1 MERLQSPPPLTR
13 RRRSPLLKG
22 VIASFATASLTLLGL
37 PAVHAA
43 ETDQS
48 EALGRV
54 INADVLGLD
63 LADVGTSQSGNPS
76 DAGPNSN
83 PLNLGLIDD
92 SVSLDLGTATLP
104 LIGDENNVGLLHLGQ
119 AGALSSY
126 AASED
131 PTSSVASAG
140 AVGEGGALDLDGIEN
155 GTYGSASVDLTTLL
169 AQVGVDGV
177 SDEIVDELA
186 LGLGALGSTATAD
199 AGEVESEYVL
209 ADGTLAISSPAVGGL
224 STGLN
229 EALAGVGDTLDA
241 AVGENGLLGSVARE
255 AELDLDVGVASV
267 KAGGGT
273 VAVTGV
279 DDALAGASSS
289 LLEEPLTDENGL
301 VSIDLKSGVISVDL
315 QQLGGEDGLNGL
327 PANTELL
334 DSATIERI
342 TGAVSEALGTVSER
356 VGQVLIDDVINNVG
370 VTVELPASVAVT
382 LLTANVDIVVETT
395 LGQLAGTAE
404 GTPTIDIDGNLLG
417 IIPVGTLLSGL
428 TPVLETV
435 LITPLQGVV
444 NGLVDTATT
453 GLTETVDGLVN
464 PVLDTLSPV
473 LSEVLTEVVSVT
485 INEQPSPGY
494 LGEESFTV
502 NALSLQLLPN
512 IAPVKVDLASSTVR
526 AASEVADPVI
536 TATPERV
543 QAGES
548 TSVTGVDF
556 PADSEVTVQLQDAD
570 GNDIG
575 DPVTVTTDSNGEFT
589 TPLPVPADAAEGD
602 DYVIEAVAAS
612 GESATTP
619 LAVIADDQA
628 DNTADN
634 TSENTA
640 DNTTDNTSDNTTDNS
655 SENTSDNTTDNSSEN
670 TSDNTGDNAA
680 ENTGDNTSDNTGEN
694 TDVNTDVNTADNA
707 ADNTDVNTGDNTAD
721 NAAENTGENTDVN
734 TDVNTAENTG
744 ENTADNTA
752 DNTDDNAAE
761 NTGDNTSDNATDNA
775 GENTADNT
783 DVNTGDNTS
792 DNTDVNTGDNTAD
805 NAAENTG
812 ENTDVNTD
820 VNTAE
825 NTGENTA
832 DNTDVNT
839 ADNAADNTDVN
850 TSENTAD
857 NTSDNTADN
866 TATAEITL
874 TPKRAVQGVDDVL
887 VSGFGYTPSA
897 TAEAYLKPTNGE
909 VLGPI
914 GPQLVA
920 LAAAAVPGENIGTV
934 DVDENGE
941 VTFRVNSSELDLGD
955 YIVTVIDNEDSTL
968 ADSDS
973 FTVVSADSDDN
984 TADNTAENTDVNTA
998 DNTAENTEVNSGDNT
1013 EVNTADNAAENTEV
1027 NTADNAAENTEVNT
1041 ADNAADNTD
1050 VNTAE
1055 NTGEN
1060 TSDNTDAN
1068 TGDNADDNAAEDPA
1082 IKVEPGSVEDG
1093 ESTTVTGEGFP
1104 PNTEVEVQLV
1114 DPDGNPVGD
1123 PVTAT
1128 TDDDG
1133 AFTDEITVPEGTEAG
1148 DYTVEAEAETGESA
1162 TAELAVTNGDGNAGD
1177 DATTDP
1183 VVSVDPGTVA
1193 PGESTTV
1200 TGEDFPPN
1208 TEVEVQLE
1216 DADGNPVGD
1225 PVTATT
1231 DDEGAFTVDI
1241 TVPEGTEAG
1250 DYTVQ
1255 VEAETGES
1263 AAADLTVTGTDGSAD
1278 NGADNAAD
1286 NGADNAATNGAD
1298 NTSDNGSATPGGNG
1312 SGSTGGGSTGA
1323 GNGGSTSGSGSGA
1336 LAQTGAAGTA
1346 AMVGLAA
1353 LLLVGG
1359 VAGVLVSRRSRS

>member
-655 SENTSDNTTDNSSEN
+655 SENTSDNT
-670 TSDNTGDNAA
+670 GDNAA

-1027 NTADNAAENTEVNT
+1027 NTADNAA
-1041 ADNAADNTD
+1041 DNTD

>member
-655 SENTSDNTTDNSSEN
+655 SENTSDNT
-670 TSDNTGDNAA
+670 GDNAA

-707 ADNTDVNTGDNTAD
+707 A
-721 NAAENTGENTDVN
+721 
-734 TDVNTAENTG
+734 
-744 ENTADNTA
+744 
-752 DNTDDNAAE
+752 
-761 NTGDNTSDNATDNA
+761 
-775 GENTADNT
+775 
-783 DVNTGDNTS
+783 

-998 DNTAENTEVNSGDNT
+998 DNTAENTEVNSGD
-1013 EVNTADNAAENTEV
+1013 NTEV